1 MEVGPLGLAVW
12 FAPMTIAGCFLAI
25 FKGFFLH
32 AVSSTIVLTLT
43 ACAAVVAPLLL
54 AVAPLEASY
63 WAYFFPAMLCAAIT
77 LDLIFHVFYAL
88 LATAL
93 PSSDRSLTGTLA
105 NALAQSSIALMLAV
119 GATVEMLT
127 GHQGKIQS
135 YKNVFWLGTA
145 CGSVTL
151 LIFVLFARIERVVYP
166 FLIKW
171 IMSIRGRQP

>member
-1 MEVGPLGLAVW
+1 MEIGPLELVVW

-54 AVAPLEASY
+54 ALAPLEASY

-88 LATAL
+88 LTTAL
-93 PSSDRSLTGTLA
+93 PPPDRSLVGTLA
-105 NALAQSSIALMLAV
+105 NALAQSSIALLLGVAAM
-119 GATVEMLT
+119 VEMLT
-127 GHQGKIQS
+127 EHQGKIQS

-145 CGSVTL
+145 CGSVAL
-151 LIFVLFARIERVVYP
+151 LIFVLSARIERAIYLS
-166 FLIKW
+166 LIKW
-171 IMSIRGRQP
+171 IIWVQRRQP